1 MHLNINLLTNKFE
14 GLQEIS
20 QNELIDILCI
30 DESKHGDSL
39 PDGQFKGY
47 QFPPFRCDRKNTGQV
62 VGKQFFLKKRLL

>member
-1 MHLNINLLTNKFE
+1 MLTNKFE

-30 DESKHGDSL
+30 DESKHGGSL

-47 QFPPFRCDRKNTGQV
+47 QFPPFWCDRKNTGG
-62 VGKQFFLKKRLL
+62 GKTVFLKEALIVSWLKA